1 MELSAVLK
9 KSIAMLKVYGNISEV
24 SNGNSGSS
32 KTISWASG
40 QVQSITLNQNT
51 TLTFDFSLCPVGRY
65 QLRIIQDGT
74 GGRTVT
80 WSTSTPG
87 TTKWLNSVGAPALNG
102 AISGESIA
110 VFFWDGTNCYGS
122 IGRVN
127 VL

>member
-51 TLTFDFSLCPVGRY
+51 TGSAARWTTARTLTIGSTGKTVDGSTNVSWSLAE
-65 QLRIIQDGT
+65 I
-74 GGRTVT
+74 
-80 WSTSTPG
+80 
-87 TTKWLNSVGAPALNG
+87 GAR
-102 AISGESIA
+102 S
-110 VFFWDGTNCYGS
+110 
-122 IGRVN
+122 
-127 VL
+127 